1 MQRRYVTQS
10 TPPRQVSTPSVQE
23 WGCVRPKTVNCT
35 KFWNIIAPQ
44 ERILC
49 ATLTKLSGFM
59 GGSMS
64 IEVSNLAGFAEGVQ
78 VLWEFN
84 VGGVFFP
91 KFSASP
97 NGETMRPIWKRF
109 RVAKMPSMV
118 RLGLA
123 RRRGPK
129 RSMLLSVTLLNGKVC
144 EREMATIKPFEL
156 GNDFGTVG

>member
-1 MQRRYVTQS
+1 MPVFRLLVLSVFRHAEAICYTVDS
-10 TPPRQVSTPSVQE
+10 SAPSFNPI
-23 WGCVRPKTVNCT
+23 GAGVRVCATKKNVNCT
-35 KFWNIIAPQ
+35 KFWNISAPQ

-97 NGETMRPIWKRF
+97 NGETMRPI
-109 RVAKMPSMV
+109 
-118 RLGLA
+118 
-123 RRRGPK
+123 
-129 RSMLLSVTLLNGKVC
+129 
-144 EREMATIKPFEL
+144 
-156 GNDFGTVG
+156 